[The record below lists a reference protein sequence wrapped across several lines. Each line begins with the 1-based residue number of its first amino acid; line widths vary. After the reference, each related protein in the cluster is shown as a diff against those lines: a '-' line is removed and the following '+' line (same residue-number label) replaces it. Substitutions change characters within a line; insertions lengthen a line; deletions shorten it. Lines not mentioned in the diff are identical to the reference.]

1 MSHLNILANTSVDN
15 IALYNLGADTIS
27 LDSSSD
33 TIKAGETML
42 FTYGATRLDQYITA
56 PAVTW
61 AVYNEA
67 NDAVLND
74 ENITISESGLL
85 TIGANASKQ
94 KITVR
99 ATATNGVYA
108 SKTIDVDAVDTSTD
122 TYDTLT
128 LSADKATVRVGEN
141 TQITAVASLG
151 GATVTPGDG
160 DLKYIICNE
169 ANLRA
174 LNNKNI
180 TITNDGVL
188 SVTAD
193 AVPQTITVRGTNK
206 SGSVQGTVKV
216 QILPANMN
224 TGNED
229 KYTDTYVSS
238 NACEEYVSGVTLE
251 EGSWDGS
258 AYYNVTAA
266 YDFVGFPANTSAD
279 VIYSADMKF
288 AKDGAGWTVFSND
301 KGKLGLQLSSSG
313 TTLNALGASN
323 KTVGSMTVDKDSWYN
338 VQVMCSTG

>member
-1 MSHLNILANTSVDN
+1 MPLRNMAASNGNGVSHLNILANTSVDN

-99 ATATNGVYA
+99 ATAANGVYA

-128 LSADKATVRVGEN
+128 LSADKATV
-141 TQITAVASLG
+141 
-151 GATVTPGDG
+151 
-160 DLKYIICNE
+160 K
-169 ANLRA
+169 
-174 LNNKNI
+174 
-180 TITNDGVL
+180 
-188 SVTAD
+188 
-193 AVPQTITVRGTNK
+193 
-206 SGSVQGTVKV
+206 
-216 QILPANMN
+216 
-224 TGNED
+224 
-229 KYTDTYVSS
+229 
-238 NACEEYVSGVTLE
+238 
-251 EGSWDGS
+251 
-258 AYYNVTAA
+258 
-266 YDFVGFPANTSAD
+266 
-279 VIYSADMKF
+279 
-288 AKDGAGWTVFSND
+288 
-301 KGKLGLQLSSSG
+301 
-313 TTLNALGASN
+313 
-323 KTVGSMTVDKDSWYN
+323 
-338 VQVMCSTG
+338 

>member
-1 MSHLNILANTSVDN
+1 MAASNGNGVSHLNILANTSVDN

-61 AVYNEA
+61 AVYNGA

-99 ATATNGVYA
+99 ATAANGVYA

-141 TQITAVASLG
+141 T
-151 GATVTPGDG
+151 D
-160 DLKYIICNE
+160 Y
-169 ANLRA
+169 
-174 LNNKNI
+174 
-180 TITNDGVL
+180 
-188 SVTAD
+188 
-193 AVPQTITVRGTNK
+193 
-206 SGSVQGTVKV
+206 
-216 QILPANMN
+216 
-224 TGNED
+224 
-229 KYTDTYVSS
+229 SS
-238 NACEEYVSGVTLE
+238 C
-251 EGSWDGS
+251 
-258 AYYNVTAA
+258 
-266 YDFVGFPANTSAD
+266 
-279 VIYSADMKF
+279 I
-288 AKDGAGWTVFSND
+288 
-301 KGKLGLQLSSSG
+301 
-313 TTLNALGASN
+313 
-323 KTVGSMTVDKDSWYN
+323 MTVL
-338 VQVMCSTG
+338 Q